1 MSNQVIE
8 CQLNVSANEA
18 VVRQILLVTD
28 NRNC

>member
-8 CQLNVSANEA
+8 CQLNVSGNEA
-18 VVRQILLVTD
+18 AVRQILLVTD